1 MINAFCRSKFILLH
15 YFVVQHPLLQRTRT
29 TQSLLAAFGG
39 RPIDCRAFPSIDV
52 TLPFCKSPP
61 FRGSYQCTSY
71 FMDVSSRSTRVVPPR
86 GRYNTNVVLRSAKHQ
101 LLPPADILSL
111 AFVIDWNGTLYLAK
125 KSRAKRDCFH
135 MLARE
140 RKSLQVRSLL
150 GCPYPK

>member
-1 MINAFCRSKFILLH
+1 MVCRSTPILLL

-29 TQSLLAAFGG
+29 TQSLLASFGG
-39 RPIDCRAFPSIDV
+39 RPIDCLAFPTIDV
-52 TLPFCKSPP
+52 TLPLCKSPP
-61 FRGSYQCTSY
+61 FCGSYQCTSY
-71 FMDVSSRSTRVVPPR
+71 FMDVSRSTRVVPPR
-86 GRYNTNVVLRSAKHQ
+86 GRYNTNNDDPVLRSAKHQ

-111 AFVIDWNGTLYLAK
+111 AFVIDWNGTLYFAK
-125 KSRAKRDCFH
+125 NSRARRDCFH